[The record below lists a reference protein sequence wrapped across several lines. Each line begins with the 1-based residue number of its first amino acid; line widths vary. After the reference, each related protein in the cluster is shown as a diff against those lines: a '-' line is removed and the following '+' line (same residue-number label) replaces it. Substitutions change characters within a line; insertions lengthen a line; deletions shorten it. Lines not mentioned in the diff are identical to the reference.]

1 MYKAVNNLKEQKG
14 FTLIELLIVV
24 AIIGILAAIAIPGYI
39 GMQERGRLGG
49 VNRGISTAVPELQ
62 AWVTAAKDG
71 RVANVWVDTDG
82 DGAIGPG
89 TNLALATAYGAAD
102 GLCAMY
108 VANRTNEKSPWNGT
122 INLWQAVAAAPGFI
136 SCTHIANGTITL
148 EGQDAGGTTILQQF
162 VSAD

>member
-1 MYKAVNNLKEQKG
+1 MYKAVNKAKEQKG

-49 VNRGISTAVPELQ
+49 VNRGVSTAVPELQ

-71 RVANVWVDTDG
+71 RAANVWVDTDG

-89 TNLALATAYGAAD
+89 TNAALAVAYAAPN

-108 VANRTNEKSPWNGT
+108 VANRATEMSPWDGT
-122 INLWQAVAAAPGFI
+122 IPLWQAVAAAPSFI
-136 SCTHIANGTITL
+136 SCTHPANGTITL
-148 EGQDAGGTTILQQF
+148 EGQDAAGTVILQQF